1 MISGLDLLQQLKGI
15 IWGRWVKRRYAK
27 KTHRGE
33 RHQHV
38 QKMGETVL

>member
-1 MISGLDLLQQLKGI
+1 MLRALFGVDGSKG
-15 IWGRWVKRRYAK
+15 GMQK
-27 KTHRGE
+27 KTRRGE